1 MSTGKDFTSSY
12 NQKLA
17 DLYFQNHNDR
27 IYQLPV
33 NKYNIVGDRVEET
46 KTVIVH
52 TFSMG
57 DVEDPDLY
65 AAQPLWEWQE
75 SQEGKWVMENCV
87 EPPVWHRNADL
98 ERYGHSYAI
107 TAKLMGPALTA
118 WLLKQSK

>member
-1 MSTGKDFTSSY
+1 MSLNSNPTAAY
-12 NQKLA
+12 NQILA

-33 NKYNIVGDRVEET
+33 NKYIIVGDRVEET

-87 EPPVWHRNADL
+87 EPPVWHRSADVL
-98 ERYGHSYAI
+98 TYGHTYSI
-107 TAKLMGPALTA
+107 TAKLVGPALTA